1 MNNLISD
8 LNDVEKLKLLDDLV
22 ADIHNNVDPKQSCTS
37 KVMVLLATQT
47 VFINKLLTNDNIY
60 DLIYEDPILNDI
72 MKVTII
78 NTSLLKRYADDMRIL
93 NKKEL
98 ND

>member
-22 ADIHNNVDPKQSCTS
+22 ADIYNNVDPKKSCTS
-37 KVMVLLATQT
+37 KVMVLLSAQT
-47 VFINKLLTNDNIY
+47 VFMNKLVTNDNIY
-60 DLIYEDPILNDI
+60 DLIYEDPMLNNT
-72 MKVTII
+72 MKIIII
-78 NTSLLKRYADDMRIL
+78 NTSLLKRYTDDIRIL